1 MSARRLSDQTCESF
15 GMPYRGEG
23 RAEAAAPVATEE
35 PRPGARAG
43 PKEVVRVSLPTPFGE
58 FDVRAF
64 ECASGFVYLALTR
77 GAPAGEDVLTRV
89 HSECLTGDS
98 LGSLRCDCGTQLRSA
113 LRSIAAAGRGV
124 LVYVTGHEGRGI
136 GIVNK
141 LRAYLE
147 QDAGADTVDANLR
160 LGLAVDA
167 RQYED
172 AAGVLHTLGVRSV
185 QLMTNNPAKGAA
197 LAAAG
202 IHVAGLRPLATSSH
216 VRNATY
222 LQTKQERMAHVQPRG
237 VPLGAI
243 EAQGPPDAMALLGR
257 VVPPP
262 HRPYVVLKY
271 AQTLDGRIATM
282 TGDSKWIS
290 GTEERTLAHALRAAC
305 DGVLVGVGT
314 VLHDD
319 PQLTVRMVRGTSPIR
334 VVLDTTLRTPA
345 SAKILGND
353 AATVVL
359 TTDAAP
365 RRRREELQATGTAVR
380 VVPPGPGGVDL
391 RASLDALGEFGV
403 RTLLVEGGS
412 RVLTSLLAAGFVDRL
427 VVSVSPTI
435 IGSGTEAVG
444 SLGTRHI
451 AEGLR
456 LDNGS
461 VHLAGDDVLL
471 AWDLV
476 EGGRSRP

>member
-1 MSARRLSDQTCESF
+1 VTTTTNGRTSPHEVAR
-15 GMPYRGEG
+15 
-23 RAEAAAPVATEE
+23 
-35 PRPGARAG
+35 
-43 PKEVVRVSLPTPFGE
+43 VVLPTPFGE

-64 ECASGFVYLALTR
+64 ECTSGYVYLAVSR
-77 GAPAGEDVLTRV
+77 GRPAGDDVLTRV
-89 HSECLTGDS
+89 HSECLTGDT
-98 LGSLRCDCGTQLRSA
+98 LGSLRCDCGVQLRAA
-113 LRSIAAAGRGV
+113 LGAIAAAGRGV

-141 LRAYLE
+141 LRAYIE
-147 QDAGADTVDANLR
+147 QDGGADTLDANVR

-167 RQYED
+167 REYAD
-172 AAGVLHTLGVRSV
+172 AAGVLQALGVRSV
-185 QLMTNNPAKGAA
+185 ELMTNNPAKGAA

-202 IHVAGLRPLATSSH
+202 IEVRAVRSLATASH

-222 LQTKQERMAHVQPRG
+222 LRTKQERMGHVQPRG
-237 VPLGAI
+237 VPLPALVDGT
-243 EAQGPPDAMALLGR
+243 PDAMALLGHVGPR
-257 VVPPP
+257 SD
-262 HRPYVVLKY
+262 RPYVVLKY
-271 AQTLDGRIATM
+271 AQTLDGRIATA

-290 GTEERTLAHALRAAC
+290 GTEERTLSHALRAAC

-314 VLHDD
+314 VLQDD
-319 PQLTVRMVRGTSPIR
+319 PQLTVRMVRGTSPVR
-334 VVLDTTLRTPA
+334 AVLDTTLRTP
-345 SAKILGND
+345 STAKVLGPD

-365 RRRREELQATGTAVR
+365 PDRREELQAAGVAVR

-391 RASLDALGEFGV
+391 GPALAALGEFGV

-444 SLGTRHI
+444 QLGTRRI

-456 LDNGS
+456 LANRS

-476 EGGRSRP
+476 EREPSDP